1 MRPIL
6 ILSLLAAPFATPS
19 EAETCADFPATEL
32 VNHMQIC
39 VSSVLP
45 PQAGNSY
52 GPANLF
58 DGSGNAWCEGVP
70 GSGIGETV
78 TLSLQGAGAF
88 RQLLISNGYAK
99 SDKAFFTNG
108 RVRLA
113 EISTDLAAPV
123 LVELPDTAAP
133 ITITLPGKQPDNH
146 RVIRFRIVDV
156 YPGAKYRDTCLS
168 LFAADLE
175 HERDLEWKSQ
185 GY

>member
-6 ILSLLAAPFATPS
+6 IMPLLASLFATTS
-19 EAETCADFPATEL
+19 QAETCADFPATEL
-32 VNHMQIC
+32 VDHMRIC

-45 PQAGNSY
+45 PQVGNSY

-58 DGSGNAWCEGVP
+58 DGSGNAWCEGAP
-70 GSGIGETV
+70 GFGIGETV

-88 RQLLISNGYAK
+88 RQVMISNGYAK
-99 SDKAFFTNG
+99 SDKAFFANG

-133 ITITLPGKQPDNH
+133 ITITLPGNQPDNH

-156 YPGAKYRDTCLS
+156 YPGSKYRDTCLS